1 MFPEIHLI
9 AFLPTYYVVYLQV
22 FLKSDIKRIVY
33 VEKHYWVLIVP
44 PPVFMGVSSTAL
56 LAAKLYYQ
64 STSVF
69 VNCMGTKN

>member
-9 AFLPTYYVVYLQV
+9 AFLPTCYVVYLQV

-33 VEKHYWVLIVP
+33 VEKQWVLIVP